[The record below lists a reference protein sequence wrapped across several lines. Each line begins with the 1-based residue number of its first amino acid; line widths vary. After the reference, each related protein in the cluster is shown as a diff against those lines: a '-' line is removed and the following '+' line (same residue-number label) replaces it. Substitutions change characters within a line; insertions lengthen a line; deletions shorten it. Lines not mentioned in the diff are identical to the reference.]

1 MVAIKF
7 KYEGV
12 IKRVTFEPDQV
23 QWTLLVETLRQIYN
37 ITSAE
42 FLTWSFQ
49 LNPPATIRSE
59 NEFASIADKL
69 KRERL
74 VVCVLEQSLTLQDI
88 VEKLLLVPANAE
100 IVKGLLA
107 RYKACN
113 PRADIDSLVSSPELR
128 PSLSLTLSR
137 IHAPPPLPSASQF
150 RLVMHTEGGRQVLK
164 AVPAASYTDYST
176 LHMDDLRASLSAK
189 VLQQVLE
196 PNEIPQETEEPDLLA
211 ELDSE
216 ESEGSDYDP
225 LEEDAR
231 LLQDHDSD
239 QELVVTP

>member
-12 IKRVTFEPDQV
+12 IKRVALEQEQV
-23 QWTLLVETLRQIYN
+23 QWALLVETLRQIYP
-37 ITSAE
+37 ISSAE
-42 FLTWSFQ
+42 FLTWRFQ
-49 LNPPATIRSE
+49 LDPPVTVRSE
-59 NEFASIADKL
+59 GDFASVAELL
-69 KRERL
+69 KGEKL
-74 VVCVLEQSLTLQDI
+74 VVCLLEQSLTLQDI
-88 VEKLLLVPANAE
+88 LERLLLIPANAD
-100 IVKGLLA
+100 IVKGLLT

-113 PRADIDSLVSSPELR
+113 PQADIDSLFTSPELR

-137 IHAPPPLPSASQF
+137 IHTTPLSSASQF

-164 AVPAASYTDYST
+164 AVPAAAFTDYST
-176 LHMDDLRASLSAK
+176 MHMQDLRASLSAK

-196 PNEIPQETEEPDLLA
+196 PTEMPPEPEESDLLA
-211 ELDSE
+211 GLGSE

-231 LLQDHDSD
+231 LLQDHASD
-239 QELVVTP
+239 QELEVSP